1 MNNLYERIFSLC
13 SENGIKPGKMC
24 TDLGISR
31 GNISDL
37 KMGRIESLSA
47 DKLAKIATYFK
58 VSVDYLLTGEETK
71 KAPTDGEVHSQRRR
85 YYVCPVGRLRRRGRR
100 RPGRRKAIRRLCPGK
115 EEEKMMDL
123 MGLYR
128 LAEDND
134 IAVDCFELKKR
145 EALSVMDSDGT
156 CYIAIDPFKLAS
168 ELDEKM
174 KLGHELGHSV
184 TGIFYNEYA
193 TCDVRR
199 KHENRADK
207 WAINEF
213 VSGARIGRS
222 HC

>member
-1 MNNLYERIFSLC
+1 
-13 SENGIKPGKMC
+13 
-24 TDLGISR
+24 
-31 GNISDL
+31 
-37 KMGRIESLSA
+37 
-47 DKLAKIATYFK
+47 
-58 VSVDYLLTGEETK
+58 
-71 KAPTDGEVHSQRRR
+71 
-85 YYVCPVGRLRRRGRR
+85 
-100 RPGRRKAIRRLCPGK
+100 
-115 EEEKMMDL
+115 MMDL

-174 KLGHELGHSV
+174 KPGHELGHSV
-184 TGIFYNEYA
+184 TGSFYNEYA

-213 VSGARIGRS
+213 VSEQELDEAIADGHTEMWDLADYFHVTEDFMKKAVCWYTHGNLATELYF
-222 HC
+222 